1 MKNVLRYI
9 FIIIAIGVI
18 SSCVKNELL
27 EPVEN
32 ASKCY
37 EVEFVARNTNY
48 TKSNVVTKSD
58 SNVENGIYSAFF
70 LVYDTNGRLIQYTN
84 LTDAIADNTVPSQT
98 MTTEKGLT
106 NVTVCYVANLTK
118 SFVEANM
125 KATAEEKAAGISD
138 LQKFQQTRIQFA
150 GTGDYVIKKV
160 ADSGVVGLPSI
171 DIDEKNGTPSVDCI
185 PMLGVWNGD
194 LTGSGTQK
202 IIEIQVKRLF
212 SKVTFTIDVNFT
224 DGSAEVPGIPKPSFA
239 ISSVVVKNIPKIV
252 ALFPQTTEL
261 TWVDD
266 NGSPQ
271 ELVYGKASSFLQKNY
286 NELTNST
293 LTIEHGES
301 HTFSFYTPEYIV
313 QPSLSNF
320 ESFEWYK
327 DRDQRYKPELIGNK
341 KATYVEFGGILST
354 QGRDMKLDYTIYLG
368 ENNFDN
374 FTQKRNYNYNH
385 IVSINGIS
393 EGGFGYDHRVEVIYT
408 GFLVGFQRATLLDS
422 HFEVRPLRVKF
433 DDDFIKNNKKDQGT
447 LKVEILEPE
456 SSDWLRLERPTTKGG
471 DLYCANSTK
480 RKFFTTDLVTSTLS
494 SSSEISYNPFDT
506 ANGDLEGNVPV
517 WVYIDENKDR
527 IADQVTE
534 SDPLPY
540 RRATIRVTY
549 TPNVITDDNQI
560 VSQDF
565 IVQQRAIYPIETV
578 GRTDDVSRTYGIEY
592 FEEYLYNYDTQ
603 DNYGAEGGEYFTSEN
618 GIPWGF
624 DGEQISNNDRALYFT
639 GDAGIININE
649 LANYFT
655 EDLDLFY
662 DFYLKRD
669 KDGDEDDITPHD
681 YSGYDF
687 NLKILLGENIYS
699 VNSDLS
705 KNAQSAIEYCYNK
718 NKRTANG
725 EIISTSERTVPE
737 SRDTVVHAYY
747 KIQKSSFWG
756 ITTYTYY
763 DVSYAYSYKVNRKF
777 MDINNENCKWFVPA
791 IDELED
797 IVINSKD
804 HDFFKEV
811 FIDNLYWSSQ
821 PAYHR
826 NYFQYIWGSLSQYTH
841 GVYFLDNLNAARATR
856 YDPVTDD
863 FVSSD
868 ISSNDSR
875 LGYHE
880 ATTLY
885 GYVTVDNT
893 KEYPNDEDGN
903 YVYKL
908 IGSWNGTSVTWTH
921 DENPVAVTSYKM
933 LDGNTDIPLPEGI
946 QNRTSEHRVRC
957 IYNESPE
964 NHDPTV
970 PAKKFSPF
978 SPKYDP

>member
-18 SSCVKNELL
+18 SSCAKNELL

-32 ASKCY
+32 TSKCY

-48 TKSNVVTKSD
+48 TKSSVVTKSD
-58 SNVENGIYSAFF
+58 SGVENGIYSAFF

-118 SFVEANM
+118 SFVEENM
-125 KATAEEKAAGISD
+125 KATAAEQATGISD

-224 DGSAEVPGIPKPSFA
+224 DGSAEVPGIPKPSFV

-320 ESFEWYK
+320 ESYEWYK

-354 QGRDMKLDYTIYLG
+354 QGRDMELDYTIYLG

-433 DDDFIKNNKKDQGT
+433 DDDFIKNNKKDQNN
-447 LKVEILEPE
+447 ILQ
-456 SSDWLRLERPTTKGG
+456 
-471 DLYCANSTK
+471 
-480 RKFFTTDLVTSTLS
+480 LS
-494 SSSEISYNPFDT
+494 
-506 ANGDLEGNVPV
+506 
-517 WVYIDENKDR
+517 
-527 IADQVTE
+527 
-534 SDPLPY
+534 
-540 RRATIRVTY
+540 
-549 TPNVITDDNQI
+549 
-560 VSQDF
+560 
-565 IVQQRAIYPIETV
+565 
-578 GRTDDVSRTYGIEY
+578 
-592 FEEYLYNYDTQ
+592 
-603 DNYGAEGGEYFTSEN
+603 
-618 GIPWGF
+618 
-624 DGEQISNNDRALYFT
+624 
-639 GDAGIININE
+639 
-649 LANYFT
+649 
-655 EDLDLFY
+655 
-662 DFYLKRD
+662 
-669 KDGDEDDITPHD
+669 
-681 YSGYDF
+681 
-687 NLKILLGENIYS
+687 
-699 VNSDLS
+699 
-705 KNAQSAIEYCYNK
+705 
-718 NKRTANG
+718 
-725 EIISTSERTVPE
+725 
-737 SRDTVVHAYY
+737 
-747 KIQKSSFWG
+747 
-756 ITTYTYY
+756 
-763 DVSYAYSYKVNRKF
+763 
-777 MDINNENCKWFVPA
+777 
-791 IDELED
+791 
-797 IVINSKD
+797 
-804 HDFFKEV
+804 
-811 FIDNLYWSSQ
+811 
-821 PAYHR
+821 
-826 NYFQYIWGSLSQYTH
+826 
-841 GVYFLDNLNAARATR
+841 
-856 YDPVTDD
+856 
-863 FVSSD
+863 
-868 ISSNDSR
+868 
-875 LGYHE
+875 
-880 ATTLY
+880 
-885 GYVTVDNT
+885 
-893 KEYPNDEDGN
+893 
-903 YVYKL
+903 
-908 IGSWNGTSVTWTH
+908 
-921 DENPVAVTSYKM
+921 
-933 LDGNTDIPLPEGI
+933 
-946 QNRTSEHRVRC
+946 
-957 IYNESPE
+957 
-964 NHDPTV
+964 
-970 PAKKFSPF
+970 
-978 SPKYDP
+978 